1 MAIRRED
8 LVTERSAVIYR
19 FPPVQARRRQQLEI
33 RRRRLA
39 LASVG
44 LVVIAAGLFATGPS
58 GSASAAQR
66 PTPRAVTVHTG
77 DTLWA
82 LAERHAPATTDTRV
96 YLDSIMELNDVGAVV
111 EPGTRIRLP

>member
-8 LVTERSAVIYR
+8 LVVERSAVVYR
-19 FPPVQARRRQQLEI
+19 FPPVQARRRRRAEI

-44 LVVIAAGLFATGPS
+44 LVVAAAGLFATGPS
-58 GSASAAQR
+58 GSVSAAQR
-66 PTPRAVTVHTG
+66 ATPRAVTVQAG
-77 DTLWA
+77 DTLWG
-82 LAERHAPATTDTRV
+82 LAERHAPVDMDTRA
-96 YLDSIMELNDVGAVV
+96 YLDSIMEQNGIGAVV